1 MKFDPVENGLK
12 WLGKTG
18 HQFLHTGSFPVIFG
32 ILRLNPTKK
41 SPIGMHVKPISYPL
55 KYPQLFLL
63 FFLGLS
69 SLVFSQDYLPDKP
82 KFQTSVYD
90 YANMMDK
97 GQAKRLEEKLIRYS
111 DTTSTQ
117 IVVITINSLE
127 GNDIALY
134 ATELAHKWGIGQEG
148 KDNGIVILVSKNDRR
163 VTIRTGYGVEHLLT
177 DALSRR
183 IIENVI
189 TPAFKQ
195 GDFYGGLDRAADVIF
210 EILSGEYE
218 GERQEDGPGGRFPAF
233 LIVLFF
239 IIFMIIL
246 SNRNRRGGG
255 GNRGR
260 SGGFSLLDAIILS
273 HAGRGSF
280 GGGGFGRSKGG
291 FGGGG
296 FGGGGGGFGGGFG
309 GGGFG
314 GGGASG
320 GW

>member
-1 MKFDPVENGLK
+1 
-12 WLGKTG
+12 
-18 HQFLHTGSFPVIFG
+18 
-32 ILRLNPTKK
+32 
-41 SPIGMHVKPISYPL
+41 MHVKLL
-55 KYPQLFLL
+55 KYPQLILL
-63 FFLGLS
+63 FFLGVS
-69 SLVFSQDYLPDKP
+69 SIVLAQDYLPDKP
-82 KFQTSVYD
+82 KFQTSMYD
-90 YANMMDK
+90 YANMLDK
-97 GQAKRLEEKLIRYS
+97 GQAKQLEQKLIRYS

-117 IVVITINSLE
+117 IVVITVNSLE
-127 GNDIALY
+127 GNDVALY

-148 KDNGIVILVSKNDRR
+148 KDNGIVILVSKNDRK

-210 EILSGEYE
+210 EILSGEYK
-218 GERQEDGPGGRFPAF
+218 GERKEEGPEGRFPAF
-233 LIVLFF
+233 LIVLIF
-239 IIFMIIL
+239 IVVMIIL

-255 GNRGR
+255 NNRGR
-260 SGGFSLLDAIILS
+260 RGGFSLLDAIILS

-280 GGGGFGRSKGG
+280 GGGGFGRSRGSG
-291 FGGGG
+291 F
-296 FGGGGGGFGGGFG
+296 GGGGGFGGGFG

>member
-1 MKFDPVENGLK
+1 
-12 WLGKTG
+12 
-18 HQFLHTGSFPVIFG
+18 
-32 ILRLNPTKK
+32 
-41 SPIGMHVKPISYPL
+41 MHVDL
-55 KYPQLFLL
+55 VKYPQFFLL
-63 FFLGLS
+63 FFVGFA

-82 KFQTSVYD
+82 KFQTSLYD
-90 YANMMDK
+90 YANMLDK
-97 GQAKRLEEKLIRYS
+97 GQARQLEQKLIRYS

-127 GNDIALY
+127 GNDVALY

-148 KDNGIVILVSKNDRR
+148 KDNGIVILVSKNDRK

-210 EILSGEYE
+210 EILSGEYQ
-218 GERQEDGPGGRFPAF
+218 GERQQDGPKGRFPAF
-233 LIVLFF
+233 LIVLIF
-239 IIFMIIL
+239 IIVMIIL
-246 SNRNRRGGG
+246 SNRNKRGGG
-255 GNRGR
+255 NNRGR
-260 SGGFSLLDAIILS
+260 RGGFSLLDAIILS

-280 GGGGFGRSKGG
+280 GGGGFGRSRGGG
-291 FGGGG
+291 FGSGGG

>member
-1 MKFDPVENGLK
+1 
-12 WLGKTG
+12 
-18 HQFLHTGSFPVIFG
+18 
-32 ILRLNPTKK
+32 
-41 SPIGMHVKPISYPL
+41 MHNPISMTKIPV
-55 KYPQLFLL
+55 KYPQLALLL
-63 FFLGLS
+63 FLAFSTLLLG
-69 SLVFSQDYLPDKP
+69 QDYLPDKP
-82 KFQTSVYD
+82 EFQTSMYD
-90 YANMMDK
+90 YAGMLDK
-97 GQAKRLEEKLIRYS
+97 ADARALEQKLIRYS

-127 GNDIALY
+127 GNDVALY
-134 ATELAHKWGIGQEG
+134 ATELAHKWGIGQQG
-148 KDNGIVILVSKNDRR
+148 KDNGIVILVSKNDRK

-210 EILSGEYE
+210 EILSGEYQE
-218 GERQEDGPGGRFPAF
+218 ERGPEGPGGQFPAF
-233 LIVLFF
+233 LIVLVF
-239 IIFMIIL
+239 IILLIIL
-246 SNRNRRGGG
+246 SNRNRGGG
-255 GNRGR
+255 SNRGR
-260 SGGFSLLDAIILS
+260 GKGFSILDAIILS
-273 HAGRGSF
+273 HSGRGSF
-280 GGGGFGRSKGG
+280 GGGGFSRSGGG